1 MKILKFL
8 PCLLL
13 LILSCKNNSEIE
25 NKQNVQIRFEENIN
39 NSNKNVTQ
47 IDLNKVQPSEGVDF
61 LKLFYKKFYF
71 DSNDLSKFKTQN
83 LFLSNEL
90 IKKIDSLNSDPD
102 NIILDY
108 DPFIQGQD
116 FDGKSIQNSFKVEF
130 KNNSFYVSFI
140 AFENSNYTVIYDLV
154 KDEKNDIKI
163 NNILNDSNFK

>member
-1 MKILKFL
+1 LRK
-8 PCLLL
+8 
-13 LILSCKNNSEIE
+13 
-25 NKQNVQIRFEENIN
+25 
-39 NSNKNVTQ
+39 
-47 IDLNKVQPSEGVDF
+47 
-61 LKLFYKKFYF
+61 
-71 DSNDLSKFKTQN
+71 QN

-116 FDGKSIQNSFKVEF
+116 YDGKSIQNSFKVEF

-140 AFENSNYTVIYDLV
+140 AFENSNYTVIYDLI